1 MNFFESQDRVRKNTA
16 QLVFLFILAVVALI
30 IMTNLLVMV
39 AFGYINSEQIQ
50 GGETLLQQMDWKTF
64 AAVSVGVGV
73 VVLTGSLYKI
83 MTLSAGG
90 KVVAESL
97 GGQLIPQNT
106 KDLEQRKLLNVVEE
120 MAIAS
125 GTPAPPV
132 YLLADEPGINAFAA
146 GFTPRDAVIGVTQ
159 GTIDHLSR
167 EQLQGVIAHEFS
179 HIFNGDMRLNI
190 RLMGVLNGILILGI
204 IGYYMLYSTSF
215 SRRGRSSGKSA
226 GGILALAIGLMVI
239 GFAGTFFGGLIKA
252 AVSRQRE
259 YLADASAVQF
269 TRNPDGIAGALKR
282 IGGLEFG
289 SIVVNPGAP
298 EVSHAFFAQGV
309 SGFMQSLAAT
319 HPPLAKRILR
329 IDPHWDGKF
338 DASDKTDSPR
348 ESPPGEPLDP
358 FRVSPS
364 GLGHEEAAGKKE
376 TITREELAKKVAT
389 VVTGAAMADV
399 ANAIDQIGNPKPET
413 IDHARSLLAELST
426 VIGEAARE
434 PYGARAV
441 IYSLVLDPEQAVRGR
456 QLEHLQ
462 AYADPDVFVL
472 THKLLPEMDG
482 LDIKYRLPVIDI
494 AIPPLKQLSLDQ
506 YRVFRKNLVALIKM
520 DSRVDLLEWS
530 LQKILFNH
538 LDRQFFKPARTKA
551 RYSRIGQLKQE
562 AGLILSVLAYAGQQD
577 KKDIEEA
584 FGAAMEILEISG
596 LKLIEKNK
604 ITLSA
609 LDLALQK
616 LERLKP
622 LAKPQLLKA
631 CAASIMCDQE
641 ASAVEVELL
650 RAFSGALDCPMPPI
664 VS

>member
-1 MNFFESQDRVRKNTA
+1 MNFFESQDRVRKNTF
-16 QLVFLFILAVVALI
+16 QLVLLFSLAVITLI
-30 IMTNLLVMV
+30 IMVNVLVMV
-39 AFGYINSEQIQ
+39 VFGYIDSQQ
-50 GGETLLQQMDWKTF
+50 MQDGGTLLQQMDWRTF
-64 AAVSVGVGV
+64 AAVSAGVGA
-73 VVLTGSLYKI
+73 VVLAGSFYKI
-83 MTLSAGG
+83 MALSAGG

-106 KDLEQRKLLNVVEE
+106 KDLKQRKLLNVVEE

-190 RLMGVLNGILILGI
+190 RLIGVLNGILILGI
-204 IGYYMLYSTSF
+204 IGYYLLYSASF
-215 SRRGRSSGKSA
+215 SRRGRSSGKNA

-289 SIVVNPGAP
+289 SKVENPGAS

-309 SGFMQSLAAT
+309 SGFMQALAAT

-338 DASDKTDSPR
+338 SAVDKPDPLR
-348 ESPPGEPLDP
+348 EEGE
-358 FRVSPS
+358 
-364 GLGHEEAAGKKE
+364 AGKKE
-376 TITREELAKKVAT
+376 GMTREELAKKVAT
-389 VVTGAAMADV
+389 VVAGAAMADV
-399 ANAIDQIGNPKPET
+399 ANTIDQIGNPKPET
-413 IDHARSLLAELST
+413 INHARSLLAELPT
-426 VIGEAARE
+426 VIRETARE

-441 IYSLVLDPEQAVRGR
+441 IYSLVLDPGQAVRGK
-456 QLEHLQ
+456 QLAHLQ
-462 AYADPDVFVL
+462 AYADPDVFML
-472 THKLLPEMDG
+472 THKLLAEMDG
-482 LDIKYRLPVIDI
+482 LEIKYRLPLIDI
-494 AIPPLKQLSLDQ
+494 AIPALKQCSLDQ
-506 YRVFRKNLVALIKM
+506 YKAFRDNLVALIEM

-538 LDRQFFKPARTKA
+538 LDGQFFRLARSKT
-551 RYSRIGQLKQE
+551 RYSYAGQLKQE
-562 AGLILSVLAYAGQQD
+562 IQLILSVLAYAGQQD
-577 KKDIEEA
+577 QNEIEAA
-584 FGAAMEILEISG
+584 FDAATKTLEFSGLQLTAKNEIS
-596 LKLIEKNK
+596 
-604 ITLSA
+604 LSD
-609 LDLALQK
+609 LDRALQE
-616 LERLKP
+616 LEKLKP

-631 CAASIMCDQE
+631 CAASVLRDQKI
-641 ASAVEVELL
+641 SPVEVELL
-650 RAFSGALDCPMPPI
+650 RAFSDVLGCPMPPI
-664 VS
+664 IL

>member
-1 MNFFESQDRVRKNTA
+1 MNFFESQDRVRKNTF
-16 QLVFLFILAVVALI
+16 QLVFLFTLAVVSLI

-39 AFGYINSEQIQ
+39 VFGYFNSEQMQ
-50 GGETLLQQMDWKTF
+50 DGGALLQQMDWQTF
-64 AAVSVGVGV
+64 AAVSAGVGV
-73 VVLTGSLYKI
+73 VVLVGSLYKI
-83 MTLSAGG
+83 MALSAGG

-106 KDLEQRKLLNVVEE
+106 KDLNQRKLLNVVEE

-132 YLLADEPGINAFAA
+132 YLLAEEPGVNAFAA
-146 GFTPRDAVIGVTQ
+146 GFSPRDAVIGVTQ
-159 GTIDHLSR
+159 GTIEHLSR
-167 EQLQGVIAHEFS
+167 DQLQGVIAHEFS

-190 RLMGVLNGILILGI
+190 RLMGVLNGILIIGI
-204 IGYYMLYSTSF
+204 IGYYILYSASY
-215 SRRGRSSGKSA
+215 SRRGRSSDKGA

-289 SIVVNPGAP
+289 SKVENPGAP
-298 EVSHAFFAQGV
+298 EVSHAFFAQGI
-309 SGFMQSLAAT
+309 SGFMQSLSAT

-329 IDPHWDGKF
+329 IDPHWNGKF
-338 DASDKTDSPR
+338 DSSDKPDSPR
-348 ESPPGEPLDP
+348 DEDE
-358 FRVSPS
+358 
-364 GLGHEEAAGKKE
+364 AGKKE
-376 TITREELAKKVAT
+376 TMTREALTKKVAA

-413 IDHARSLLAELST
+413 INHARSLIAELPI
-426 VIGEAARE
+426 VIKEAARE

-441 IYSLVLDPEQAVRGR
+441 IYSLVLDPGQEVRGR

-462 AYADPDVFVL
+462 EYADPDVFVL

-482 LDIKYRLPVIDI
+482 LDIKYRLPIIDI
-494 AIPPLKQLSLDQ
+494 AIPALKQLSLDQ
-506 YRVFRKNLVALIKM
+506 YQAFRDNLIALIEM

-538 LDRQFFKPARTKA
+538 LDGQFFKLARTKT
-551 RYSRIGQLKQE
+551 RYSHAGQLKKE
-562 AGLILSVLAYAGQQD
+562 IELILSVMAYAGHQD
-577 KKDIEEA
+577 QNDIEEA
-584 FGAAMEILEISG
+584 FSAATKTLEFNGLQLVAKNEISLSG
-596 LKLIEKNK
+596 LD
-604 ITLSA
+604 SS
-609 LDLALQK
+609 LQK
-616 LERLKP
+616 LEKLKP
-622 LAKPQLLKA
+622 LTKPQLLKA
-631 CAASIMCDQE
+631 CAASVVHDQKI
-641 ASAVEVELL
+641 SPVEVELL
-650 RAFSGALDCPMPPI
+650 RAFSDVLDCPMPPI
-664 VS
+664 IP